1 MTDAR
6 KGILALVLL
15 AFLYSCM
22 GLFVRFLDTD
32 LAVFQQTYL
41 RILGAVLMGAILFWP
56 KLNFRKLAHVTKRDW
71 WVVFLR
77 AATFAIGVVFFT
89 YAFTSHDTSYSN
101 ATFITVFPLLPVLG
115 YLFLRERLSV
125 PTVAWV
131 LLGFVGVGF
140 VAVSDPSQVLSW
152 GRGEIFA
159 VISAI
164 GFDMSYIARK
174 WQSDYLN
181 EQESVVLI
189 FLIEGLLVLGAS
201 FFVVEPP
208 LTQASFGFMT
218 LVVIVVSSLF
228 NVGNLYLTGYGFRR
242 VPATVGGNIL
252 TLETLFALIFSIFL
266 FAEIPTAHELFGGA
280 LIVLSV
286 YQVNKRTAK

>member
-1 MTDAR
+1 MSEAR
-6 KGILALVLL
+6 KGALALVLL

-41 RILGAVLMGAILFWP
+41 RILGAVLFGAILFWP
-56 KLNFRKLAHVTKRDW
+56 KLNFRKILIISKHDW
-71 WVVFLR
+71 WIVFLR
-77 AATFAIGVVFFT
+77 AAMFAVGVVFFT

-115 YLFLRERLSV
+115 YLFLKERLSV
-125 PTVAWV
+125 RAAMWV
-131 LLGFVGVGF
+131 LLGFVGVGL
-140 VAVSDPSQVLSW
+140 VAISDPTQLLSW
-152 GRGEIFA
+152 GKGEIFA
-159 VISAI
+159 IISAI

-201 FFVVEPP
+201 FFVSEPA
-208 LTQASFGFMT
+208 LTPASFGLMT
-218 LVVIVVSSLF
+218 MVVVAISSLF
-228 NVGNLYLTGYGFRR
+228 NVGNLFLTGYGFKR
-242 VPATVGGNIL
+242 VSASVGGNII
-252 TLETLFALIFSIFL
+252 TLETLFALMFGIFL
-266 FAEIPTAHELFGGA
+266 FAELPTVQELLGGA

-286 YQVNKRTAK
+286 YQVNRLTS